1 MRRVR
6 ASLSVVAAV
15 LMTTGVF
22 AQARPSMAGDWM
34 AIGPDGRGDPGATM
48 TIAQSATTMTL
59 EYVGCD
65 QRAATGKLTY
75 TLDGSVSRNRTVG
88 AGGGAPTDHVSRAT
102 WVGNRVVVTTTTA
115 SGDEKRTFSL
125 EGDDLV
131 VETSAPGRNG
141 GAPNV
146 ARVTYTKYECGF
158 GG

>member
-1 MRRVR
+1 MRRVK
-6 ASLSVVAAV
+6 AILSVVAAV
-15 LMTTGVF
+15 LMTAGVF

-48 TIAQSATTMTL
+48 TITQSATAMTL

-65 QRAATGKLTY
+65 QRAAPAKLTY
-75 TLDGSVSRNRTVG
+75 ALDGSVSRNRMV
-88 AGGGAPTDHVSRAT
+88 GGGGTPTDQVSKAT
-102 WVGNRVVVTTTTA
+102 WVGNKVVVTTTTA

-146 ARVTYTKYECGF
+146 ARVTYTKYECGV